1 MTPLNTR
8 LMPLYQ
14 IMQMRRLRSE
24 MSPLSSRRP
33 AHNGH
38 DGFHRMLIAAFVILG
53 IAVLLGSLL
62 AVLHLRAAQPATPTA
77 ALGALHALVALT
89 GFACL
94 LAALRGPPRGLETG
108 TTEFGAVAAVL
119 LALAALLGGGCVAL
133 RLLKRRI
140 ASSLIGIH
148 ATLAVAGFVVLA
160 AYLFAG

>member
-1 MTPLNTR
+1 MLIAAPA
-8 LMPLYQ
+8 
-14 IMQMRRLRSE
+14 RSW
-24 MSPLSSRRP
+24 L
-33 AHNGH
+33 

-62 AVLHLRAAQPATPTA
+62 AVLHLRAAETATPTA
-77 ALGALHALVALT
+77 ALAVLHALIALG
-89 GFACL
+89 GFTCL

-108 TTEFGAVAAVL
+108 TAEFGAIAAVL
-119 LALAALLGGGCVAL
+119 IALAALLGGGFVAL

-140 ASSLIGIH
+140 VSSLIGIH